1 MRFLLF
7 VLSVLPILAQ
17 DGGQLYNQYCSACHG
32 IDGKGATGGQF
43 PPLAGSEWPLGNSDR
58 SIKIVLMGFNG
69 PVEVNGK
76 TYNLEMPPQ
85 GAALRDEQIS
95 AILTHLRSSW
105 GNKASAVS
113 ADQVKKVRAE
123 LGNRNQPWTAEE
135 LLKLH
140 PLENVKVPIEKL
152 ISHFYKA
159 NFSTLP
165 DFSQLKPNA
174 VEEEPSGLIDYSAH
188 ANTDGFA
195 MMWEGEI
202 TTSEGNHEFSIDS
215 DDCSRLIIDGKTL
228 CEINSTGPA
237 GRTVKKSATLSAGV
251 HKIRVE
257 YVENVGQEALKVGI
271 KSKGDKKIRW
281 LSKETGGGRGKPWPE
296 IMLTPTADRT
306 VIYRNFIE
314 GTTPRGIGFGFP
326 AGVNIAYSGDNLTAE
341 LLWTGEFI
349 DAGHHWTDRGTGNE
363 PPAGDGVVR
372 LSKQMAYALT
382 ADCASAWSVSKDTSP
397 RFRGYQLD
405 PKGNPTFVVEISGGK
420 VLDNYTAATSPALSL
435 IRKIKTAGKL
445 TRPVSLLIQADA
457 EVKQSTPASFESGP
471 LKVAVEGATFRY
483 AGNTVILD
491 LKDKEV
497 LIRYT
502 WN

>member
-1 MRFLLF
+1 
-7 VLSVLPILAQ
+7 
-17 DGGQLYNQYCSACHG
+17 
-32 IDGKGATGGQF
+32 
-43 PPLAGSEWPLGNSDR
+43 
-58 SIKIVLMGFNG
+58 
-69 PVEVNGK
+69 
-76 TYNLEMPPQ
+76 
-85 GAALRDEQIS
+85 
-95 AILTHLRSSW
+95 
-105 GNKASAVS
+105 
-113 ADQVKKVRAE
+113 
-123 LGNRNQPWTAEE
+123 
-135 LLKLH
+135 
-140 PLENVKVPIEKL
+140 
-152 ISHFYKA
+152 
-159 NFSTLP
+159 
-165 DFSQLKPNA
+165 
-174 VEEEPSGLIDYSAH
+174 
-188 ANTDGFA
+188 
-195 MMWEGEI
+195 
-202 TTSEGNHEFSIDS
+202 
-215 DDCSRLIIDGKTL
+215 
-228 CEINSTGPA
+228 
-237 GRTVKKSATLSAGV
+237 
-251 HKIRVE
+251 
-257 YVENVGQEALKVGI
+257 LKVGI

-382 ADCASAWSVSKDTSP
+382 ADCAGAWSVSKDTSP

-435 IRKIKTAGKL
+435 NRKIKTVGKL

-457 EVKQSTPASFESGP
+457 EVKQPTPASFESGP